1 MADNSIAKLKRIQAE
16 AQSFLDEK
24 ETAAHDQKE
33 RPRGRRFVHFW
44 LHVGRNFLG
53 NRCPARASALA
64 YTTLLALVPILAV
77 VVSVSAGLLK
87 KEGQKPIDEL
97 LDKLVQNVAP
107 QLNLVQKVTD
117 EEEAA
122 ISRQM
127 VVQRIKGYIDN
138 VQSGTLGVTA
148 VIALIFVAISL
159 LSTIEATFNDIWGVA
174 RGRNWI
180 TRVVQYWAAITLG
193 PIFIVTAF
201 ALAAGPHFETTQK
214 WLELLHLK
222 TFASTLLP
230 FIVLSAAFT
239 LFYRLMPNTKVRW
252 PAALAGGIV
261 GGSLWQLN
269 NIFNVIY
276 VSRVVS
282 YSKIYGSLGIIPVFL
297 IGLYFSWLILLLGA
311 QVAYAYQN
319 REAYLQAKQAERVN
333 QRGREFIALRV
344 MTAVAVQFQR
354 GAKAPSRLDLA
365 SAIGVPSQLLCQVL
379 AALVQSKLL
388 VEVAGEET
396 AYAPARPLSKITA
409 HDILQALRAG
419 PGHELETREEP
430 IRGLVRREYE
440 IIQQAE
446 QQSAAALTL
455 QALAQ
460 RAQEAEAPSER
471 A

>member
-1 MADNSIAKLKRIQAE
+1 M
-16 AQSFLDEK
+16 
-24 ETAAHDQKE
+24 
-33 RPRGRRFVHFW
+33 
-44 LHVGRNFLG
+44 
-53 NRCPARASALA
+53 
-64 YTTLLALVPILAV
+64 
-77 VVSVSAGLLK
+77 
-87 KEGQKPIDEL
+87 
-97 LDKLVQNVAP
+97 AP

-127 VVQRIKGYIDN
+127 VVQRIKRYIDN

-193 PIFIVTAF
+193 PLCVVIAF
-201 ALAAGPHFETTQK
+201 GLAAGPHFETTKK
-214 WLELLHLK
+214 WLELLHLQA
-222 TFASTLLP
+222 FASTLLP

-252 PAALAGGIV
+252 PAALAGGVV

-319 REAYLQAKQAERVN
+319 REAYLQAKQAEKVS

-344 MTAVAVQFQR
+344 MTAVAVQFQC

-419 PGHELETREEP
+419 PGQELETRDEP
-430 IRGLVRREYE
+430 VRGLVRREYE

-460 RAQEAEAPSER
+460 RAQEAETPSER